1 MLDASLIA
9 VNDVCE
15 FITDIQTEK
24 GPSSG
29 RVTYADNEFVVI
41 AHSDHPGEPFRRDQL
56 KVNYGRNKLTF
67 TYWELA

>member
-15 FITDIQTEK
+15 FVSDRQAEK

-29 RVTYADNEFVVI
+29 RVTFVDDDFIVI
-41 AHSDHPGEPFRRDQL
+41 AHSDHSGQPFRKDAL
-56 KVNYGRNKLTF
+56 TVNYGRNKAHWA
-67 TYWELA
+67 YWELA